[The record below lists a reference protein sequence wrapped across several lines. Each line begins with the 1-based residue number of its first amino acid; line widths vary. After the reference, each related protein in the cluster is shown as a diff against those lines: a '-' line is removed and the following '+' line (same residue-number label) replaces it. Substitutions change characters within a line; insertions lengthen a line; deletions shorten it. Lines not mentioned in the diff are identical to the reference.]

1 VEKVRT
7 PSTRYWV
14 LAYTLIPFGVVT
26 GFSIGIPILLLGLL
40 LLVLSPVR
48 HRAAIFWPIVIAYLV
63 SVAGYILTAPSCSS
77 FSHNGSPRVTTCS
90 NLIGIEYSVGDSVN
104 PSLGSALRFGLTA
117 GLLVGVGLRVVLA
130 HRQSATAS
138 GESQPLGM

>member
-1 VEKVRT
+1 M

-26 GFSIGIPILLLGLL
+26 GFSIGVPFLLLGLL
-40 LLVLSPVR
+40 LLVLSPVQ
-48 HRAAIFWPIVIAYLV
+48 HRAAIFWPMVIAYLV
-63 SVAGYILTAPSCSS
+63 SVASYILTAPSCSS

-90 NLIGIEYSVGDSVN
+90 SLLGIDQTGGDCVS
-104 PSLGSALRFGLTA
+104 PSLGSALLFGLTA
-117 GLLVGVGLRVVLA
+117 GLLAGVGLRVVLT

>member
-14 LAYTLIPFGVVT
+14 LAHTLIPFGVVT
-26 GFSIGIPILLLGLL
+26 GFSIGIPFLLLGLL

-48 HRAAIFWPIVIAYLV
+48 YRPTIFWPVIVGYLV
-63 SVAGYILTAPSCSS
+63 LVVGYIVAAPSCSS

-90 NLIGIEYSVGDSVN
+90 NLIGIDQTGGDSVN
-104 PSLGSALRFGLTA
+104 PSLGSALLFGLTA
-117 GLLVGVGLRVVLA
+117 GLLVGVGLRVVLER
-130 HRQSATAS
+130 RQSATAS

>member
-1 VEKVRT
+1 M

-14 LAYTLIPFGVVT
+14 LAYTLIAFGVVT
-26 GFSIGIPILLLGLL
+26 GFSIGIPFLLLGLL

-63 SVAGYILTAPSCSS
+63 SVASYILTAPSCSS

-90 NLIGIEYSVGDSVN
+90 NLIGIDQTGGDSVN
-104 PSLGSALRFGLTA
+104 PSLGSALLFGLTA
-117 GLLVGVGLRVVLA
+117 GLLVGMGLRVALA